1 MYSGAMGKMIAGILI
16 KTQNEDS
23 PLRVSHLLVFLYQI
37 LTSLLDNVS
46 TVFHIY
52 LPTGS
57 VSFVFFG
64 FNK

>member
-37 LTSLLDNVS
+37 LTSLLDNIS
-46 TVFHIY
+46 TVFNIY

>member
-37 LTSLLDNVS
+37 LTSLLDKVS
-46 TVFHIY
+46 TVVCIY
-52 LPTGS
+52 FPTRS
-57 VSFVFFG
+57 VPSVFFG